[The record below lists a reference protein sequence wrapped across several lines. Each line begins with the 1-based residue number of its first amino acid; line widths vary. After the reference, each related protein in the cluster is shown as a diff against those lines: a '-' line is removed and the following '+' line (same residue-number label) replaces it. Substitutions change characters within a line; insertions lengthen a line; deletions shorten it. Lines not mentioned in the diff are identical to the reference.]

1 MTPIT
6 ADQPAQVFNEDAWR
20 DVVAAMDRT
29 YSELV
34 DYQER
39 LESQNRELDELRRF
53 MASVLS
59 SMSDLLIVVD
69 KTRTIERA
77 GGAIRRILG
86 PGVTVS
92 EGARLD
98 DLVDPAARAALV
110 ETIGQVIRG
119 RAPTTMDVDFTTP
132 DGPAPLELSVSPR
145 LDRRGRSRG
154 VVLVGRPVGEL
165 RSAYAELAASHDAL
179 QSAQTQ
185 LVRNEKLASLGRL
198 VAGVAH
204 ELNNPISFVYANTH
218 ALEKYTERLERYFE
232 AVQSGRSRPEL
243 AALRDE
249 LRLEQTVR
257 NLRTAITGARDGAE
271 RVRDIVDDL
280 RRLSADGGGE
290 VVGFDLGTTA
300 RVAADWV
307 ARGTKTP
314 VKITFSGDVTRRAR
328 GNPGHVQQIVMNLVQ
343 NALDALAGTGDP
355 RLELRL
361 SERDGA
367 VVLQVI
373 DNGPGIPAAQAQS
386 VFDPFFTTKEV
397 GKGTGLGLAISHKIA
412 EEHGGAL
419 ILCPNTSGGCCFELS
434 LPGEEAP

>member
-1 MTPIT
+1 ML
-6 ADQPAQVFNEDAWR
+6 F
-20 DVVAAMDRT
+20 
-29 YSELV
+29 
-34 DYQER
+34 
-39 LESQNRELDELRRF
+39 
-53 MASVLS
+53 
-59 SMSDLLIVVD
+59 
-69 KTRTIERA
+69 
-77 GGAIRRILG
+77 
-86 PGVTVS
+86 
-92 EGARLD
+92 
-98 DLVDPAARAALV
+98 
-110 ETIGQVIRG
+110 
-119 RAPTTMDVDFTTP
+119 
-132 DGPAPLELSVSPR
+132 
-145 LDRRGRSRG
+145 RS
-154 VVLVGRPVGEL
+154 
-165 RSAYAELAASHDAL
+165 
-179 QSAQTQ
+179 
-185 LVRNEKLASLGRL
+185 
-198 VAGVAH
+198 
-204 ELNNPISFVYANTH
+204 NPISFVYANTH

-243 AALRDE
+243 VALRDE

-419 ILCPNTSGGCCFELS
+419 ILCPDTSGGCCFELS